1 MKRAGRMKAGLRK
14 AVLVVDDHPS
24 VREALRVM
32 LESCGYDC
40 VAVAD
45 GAAALAQLHAA
56 HFDVVI
62 TDYEMPNMNGLELLD
77 SLSSTRTGPPQPV
90 ILHTG
95 NVNDTLLRRA
105 MTAGAY
111 DVLPKPAEAA
121 EVIATVRQAMQGR

>member
-1 MKRAGRMKAGLRK
+1 MEARSRK
-14 AVLVVDDHPS
+14 KVLVVDDHPS
-24 VREALRVM
+24 VREALRLM

-45 GAAALAQLHAA
+45 GAAALAQLDATR
-56 HFDVVI
+56 FDVVI
-62 TDYEMPNMNGLELLD
+62 TDYDMPNMNGLELLD

-95 NVNDTLLRRA
+95 NVNETLVRRA

-111 DVLPKPAEAA
+111 DVLPKPAETA
-121 EVIATVRQAMQGR
+121 EVIATVKQAMQGR